1 MMPERLRELLSQ
13 VALAAA
19 NDGSLPAPAADGP
32 PEGLLFR
39 PVDGRSAGVV
49 ADWVSPVATRWAP
62 ALGLEPRALAQQL
75 ARGLVDETEIEAVE
89 VTPAGLMAITLTDL
103 CRAEILDAIFADEH
117 YGCDHGLD
125 DAREGH
131 EQSVTTDRGVPLD
144 PPEEALRP
152 AQLAHARL
160 CRVVRNAEAVGVST
174 RAVDYRGTLTHV
186 SERLLQVALADLPQ
200 RLHAGGGD
208 RARQVRAL
216 TELAELALAC
226 DRPARPALVGDDIT
240 PEHGVRLALAR
251 ATARVLRNGLR
262 RLGADAPERM

>member
-1 MMPERLRELLSQ
+1 MPERLRELLSQ
-13 VALAAA
+13 VALSAA
-19 NDGSLPAPAADGP
+19 NDGSLPPEVLGGP

-49 ADWVSPVATRWAP
+49 ADWVSPVATRWAS

-75 ARGLVDETEIEAVE
+75 ARGLVDEPEIEAVE
-89 VTPAGLMAITLTDL
+89 VTPSGLMAITLTDL
-103 CRAEILDAIFADEH
+103 CRAEILEAIFADEH
-117 YGCDHGLD
+117 YGCDHGFD
-125 DAREGH
+125 DAGEGDGPSAGS
-131 EQSVTTDRGVPLD
+131 ENAVQLEAPG
-144 PPEEALRP
+144 EALRP
-152 AQLAHARL
+152 VQLAHARL

-200 RLHAGGGD
+200 RLHAGVGD
-208 RARQVRAL
+208 RSRQVQAL
-216 TELAELALAC
+216 TELAELGLAC

-262 RLGADAPERM
+262 RLGVDAPERM